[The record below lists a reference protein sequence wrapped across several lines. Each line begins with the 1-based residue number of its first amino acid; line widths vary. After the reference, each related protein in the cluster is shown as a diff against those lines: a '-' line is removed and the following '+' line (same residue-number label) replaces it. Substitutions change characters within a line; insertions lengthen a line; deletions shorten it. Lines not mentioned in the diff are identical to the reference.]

1 MSEKI
6 VQLNEEIIKAKG
18 RPAGRPFPPVP
29 LSRPA
34 RSACPVPG
42 APERRAAPPPL
53 VCRPERVRGA
63 QRRAGGRVRAAGP
76 TAPPEPIDR
85 RGGATWA
92 AARPPIGGR
101 LAGRPIVVNSVG
113 TAAG

>member
-6 VQLNEEIIKAKG
+6 VQFNEEATKAKG
-18 RPAGRPFPPVP
+18 RPAGRSLPPVP

-63 QRRAGGRVRAAGP
+63 QPSDASEHRAGGRVR
-76 TAPPEPIDR
+76 
-85 RGGATWA
+85 ATWA